1 MTNLNHK
8 NPSCFDI
15 SFQMFVEDPRGFR
28 DKTKPVAL
36 KIQCTGF
43 VHFFRP
49 KIQGLSGTLL

>member
-43 VHFFRP
+43 VHRP